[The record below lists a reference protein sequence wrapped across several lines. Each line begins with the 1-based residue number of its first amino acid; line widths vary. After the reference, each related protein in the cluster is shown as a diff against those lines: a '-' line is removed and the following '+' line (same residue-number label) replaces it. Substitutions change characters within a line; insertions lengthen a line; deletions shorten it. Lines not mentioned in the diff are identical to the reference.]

1 MSKVILPRKS
11 NADTGGSSL
20 NSTYPSEVPAS
31 RLKLLKPKESG
42 NWIYAQAANGTEEF
56 LRDVVDACASS
67 VAVLDES
74 GFILYAS
81 NSWRQ
86 FERVY
91 GPNAD
96 MKGPAPDVLAHC
108 LRVDDAALSNHAPAT
123 SLRDSIQRLVSGGQK
138 EFQGT
143 YSCPDFAKQI
153 VVRGARLKLP
163 TSGFR
168 ILITIEDT
176 ISSHEALR
184 RTEERLR
191 VLLERTHILPWEADF
206 PTARFTSVGAQAV
219 SMLGYPIEDWYQPDF
234 WPSHLHPDDRERATR
249 EADKLSKTCDN
260 YELEYRMI
268 ATDQREVW
276 LHSLVTIIRE
286 NGQPKTVRGF
296 SIDVTA
302 SRQTEAEL
310 RDLSG
315 RLIAAQEEERSR
327 VARELHDGL
336 NQRMALLSIELEQL
350 GPQIEKP
357 RALRQQLNK
366 LQDEVREISADI
378 HRLSYKLHPSKLD
391 HLGLAAAIQSLC
403 KELTES
409 GKLKVD
415 LEQKGFQS
423 DIPKDVTLCV
433 FRIAQEALRNCSR
446 HSGAHSAQV
455 FLGQAG
461 DTLRLSVSDNGCGF
475 DPDADQN
482 KKGLGFISMKERL
495 RLVDGDLQIYSKPL
509 RGTRIE
515 VRVPLKHKRLFKND
529 QVIERGIGAALSLAS
544 CR

>member
-1 MSKVILPRKS
+1 MSKAVLSTKS
-11 NADTGGSSL
+11 SSDTSSSSL
-20 NSTYPSEVPAS
+20 NETYPSEGRAS
-31 RLKLLKPKESG
+31 RLKLLKPTESE
-42 NWIYAQAANGTEEF
+42 NWIHTQAANGTEEF
-56 LRDVVDACASS
+56 LREVVDACASS

-74 GFILYAS
+74 GSILYAS

-86 FERVY
+86 FEQLY
-91 GPNAD
+91 GRNAD
-96 MKGPAPDVLAHC
+96 LKAPAADVLAHC
-108 LRVDDAALSNHAPAT
+108 LRVDDAALSNKARAT
-123 SLRDSIQRLVSGGQK
+123 SLRDSIQRLVSASQR

-143 YSCPDFAKQI
+143 YSCPDLAKQI
-153 VVRGARLKLP
+153 VVRGARLNLP
-163 TSGFR
+163 VSGFR

-206 PTARFTSVGAQAV
+206 RTARFTSVGAQAV

-234 WPSHLHPDDRERATR
+234 WPSHLHPDDRERATSGAN
-249 EADKLSKTCDN
+249 ELSKTCDN

-268 ATDQREVW
+268 ARDQREVW
-276 LHSLVTIIRE
+276 LHSLVTVIRE
-286 NGQPKTVRGF
+286 NGRPKTVRGF

-327 VARELHDGL
+327 IARELHDGL

-357 RALRQQLNK
+357 RAMRRQLNK
-366 LQDEVREISADI
+366 LQDQVREISADI

-403 KELTES
+403 KELTDS

-415 LEQKGFQS
+415 LQQNGFRS

-455 FLGQAG
+455 FLEQDY

-475 DPDADQN
+475 DPDSDQN

-495 RLVDGDLQIYSKPL
+495 RLVHGDLRIFSKPL

-515 VRVPLKHKRLFKND
+515 VRVPLKHKRPFKND
-529 QVIERGIGAALSLAS
+529 QVIERGIGAALSLA
-544 CR
+544 

>member
-1 MSKVILPRKS
+1 MSKSLLPKKS
-11 NADTGGSSL
+11 SSNTRSMSL
-20 NSTYPSEVPAS
+20 NGACPSRRRPS
-31 RLKLLKPKESG
+31 RLRLVTEPNAG
-42 NWIYAQAANGTEEF
+42 NWIYPTVMNGTEEF
-56 LRDVVDACASS
+56 LSDVVDACASS
-67 VAVLDES
+67 VAVLDEAGS
-74 GFILYAS
+74 ILYS
-81 NSWRQ
+81 SKSWQ
-86 FERVY
+86 MFQQAYELKHDVKVQ
-91 GPNAD
+91 G
-96 MKGPAPDVLAHC
+96 PDVFAQC
-108 LRVDDAALSNHAPAT
+108 LRVDDAALSNHARAI
-123 SLRDSIQRLVSGGQK
+123 SLRDNIERLISGGQK
-138 EFQGT
+138 EFHGT
-143 YSCPDFAKQI
+143 YSHPEFAKQI
-153 VVRGARLKLP
+153 VVRAARLNLP
-163 TSGFR
+163 VSGFR
-168 ILITIEDT
+168 ILITIADT

-191 VLLERTHILPWEADF
+191 VLLEKTHILPWEADF

-234 WPSHLHPDDRERATR
+234 WPVHLHPDDRERATR
-249 EADKLSKTCDN
+249 ESDKLSKTCDN

-268 ATDQREVW
+268 AKDHREVW
-276 LHSLVTIIRE
+276 FHSLVSVIRE
-286 NGQPKTVRGF
+286 KGKPKTVRGF

-350 GPQIEKP
+350 QPGIEKP
-357 RALRQQLNK
+357 RAMKRRLHKLRDQVQ
-366 LQDEVREISADI
+366 EISADI

-391 HLGLAAAIQSLC
+391 HLGLSAAINSLC
-403 KELTES
+403 KELTDS

-415 LEQKGFQS
+415 LQHKCLRS
-423 DIPKDVTLCV
+423 DLPKDVTLCV

-455 FLGQAG
+455 FLEQTRNAI
-461 DTLRLSVSDNGCGF
+461 RLSVSDNGRGF
-475 DPDADQN
+475 DPDSDQV

-495 RLVDGDLQIYSKPL
+495 RLVDGELQIYSEPS

-515 VRVPLKHKRLFKND
+515 VRVPLKRKGLLKNNH
-529 QVIERGIGAALSLAS
+529 VIAQGIGATLSLA
-544 CR
+544 

>member
-1 MSKVILPRKS
+1 MSKAVLSRKS
-11 NADTGGSSL
+11 NSSARSSTL
-20 NSTYPSEVPAS
+20 NAIYPSGRRSS
-31 RLKLLKPKESG
+31 RLKLVSKPKFG
-42 NWIYAQAANGTEEF
+42 AWINPRAMNRTEDF
-56 LRDVVDACASS
+56 LREVVDACASS

-74 GFILYAS
+74 GSILYAS
-81 NSWRQ
+81 KSWQ
-86 FERVY
+86 LFQQAYELN
-91 GPNAD
+91 PNLK
-96 MKGPAPDVLAHC
+96 MHAPDVFAHC
-108 LRVDDAALSNHAPAT
+108 LRVDDAALSNNARAV
-123 SLRDSIQRLVSGGQK
+123 SLRDNIQRLVSGSQK
-138 EFQGT
+138 EFEGT
-143 YSCPDFAKQI
+143 YSYPDFAKQI
-153 VVRGARLKLP
+153 VVRAARLNLP

-168 ILITIEDT
+168 ILITFEDT
-176 ISSHEALR
+176 ISSREALR
-184 RTEERLR
+184 RIEERFR
-191 VLLERTHILPWEADF
+191 VLLEKTHILPWEADF

-234 WPSHLHPDDRERATR
+234 WPLHLHPDDRKRAVR
-249 EADKLSKTCDN
+249 AAAKLAKNRDN

-268 ATDQREVW
+268 AKDRREVW
-276 LHSLVTIIRE
+276 FHSLVTVIRE
-286 NGQPKTVRGF
+286 KGKPKTVRGF

-357 RALRQQLNK
+357 VAMRQRLHK
-366 LQDEVREISADI
+366 LQGQVQEISADI

-391 HLGLAAAIQSLC
+391 HLGLAAAVQSLC
-403 KELTES
+403 KELTDS
-409 GKLKVD
+409 GELKVD
-415 LEQKGFQS
+415 LQRKGFRS

-446 HSGAHSAQV
+446 HSGAQSAQV
-455 FLGQAG
+455 FLEQTRDAV
-461 DTLRLSVSDNGCGF
+461 RLSVSDNGCGF
-475 DPDADQN
+475 DPDSDRI

-515 VRVPLKHKRLFKND
+515 VRVPLKRKGVLKDN
-529 QVIERGIGAALSLAS
+529 QVIAQANGATVSFA
-544 CR
+544 

>member
-1 MSKVILPRKS
+1 MNKSVLSRKS
-11 NADTGGSSL
+11 TSSTRSSTLNAM
-20 NSTYPSEVPAS
+20 YPSGRRSS
-31 RLKLLKPKESG
+31 RLKLVSKPKQAE
-42 NWIYAQAANGTEEF
+42 NWIYPQGMRGTEEF
-56 LRDVVDACASS
+56 LREVVDVCAAS

-74 GFILYAS
+74 GAILYAS
-81 NSWRQ
+81 KSWRQ
-86 FERVY
+86 FEQAY
-91 GPNAD
+91 ELNAG
-96 MKGPAPDVLAHC
+96 MKGQAPDVLAQC
-108 LRVDDAALSNHAPAT
+108 LRVDDAALQNNARAT
-123 SLRDSIQRLVSGGQK
+123 SLRDSIQPLLSGRQR

-143 YSCPDFAKQI
+143 YSCPDFARQI
-153 VVRGARLKLP
+153 VVRGARLNLP
-163 TSGFR
+163 VSGSR

-176 ISSHEALR
+176 VSSREALR

-191 VLLERTHILPWEADF
+191 VLLEKTHILPWEADF
-206 PTARFTSVGAQAV
+206 PTARFISVGAQAV

-234 WPSHLHPDDRERATR
+234 WPSHLHPDDRERAIR
-249 EADKLSKTCDN
+249 AADELAKTGDN

-268 ATDQREVW
+268 AKDRRVVW
-276 LHSLVTIIRE
+276 FHSLVNVIRE
-286 NGQPKTVRGF
+286 NGRPKTVRGF

-336 NQRMALLSIELEQL
+336 NQRLALLSIELEQL
-350 GPQIEKP
+350 GPEIERPGAMKQ
-357 RALRQQLNK
+357 RLHK
-366 LQDEVREISADI
+366 LQDQVQEISADI

-403 KELTES
+403 KELTDS

-415 LEQKGFQS
+415 LQQKGFRT

-455 FLGQAG
+455 FLQQTRDAV
-461 DTLRLSVSDNGCGF
+461 RLSVSDNGCGF
-475 DPDADQN
+475 DPDTDQV

-495 RLVDGDLQIYSKPL
+495 RLVDGELRIYSQPS

-515 VRVPLKHKRLFKND
+515 VRVPLKRKNVLKINPVMA
-529 QVIERGIGAALSLAS
+529 QKIAATFSFA
-544 CR
+544 